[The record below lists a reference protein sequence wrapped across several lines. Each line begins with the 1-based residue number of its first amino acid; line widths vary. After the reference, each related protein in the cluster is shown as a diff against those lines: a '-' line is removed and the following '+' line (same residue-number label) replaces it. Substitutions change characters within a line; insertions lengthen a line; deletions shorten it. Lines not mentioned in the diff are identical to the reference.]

1 MGVEEKVQ
9 EVVHNAAFNA
19 FYEEQSQA
27 SQEKLRKK
35 KIRSK
40 VERSEDGAVK
50 STIESLV
57 SDFKPKRYKQSPK
70 NKYALTTPLV
80 ALISPFL
87 YSYFRHWERVS
98 AHFFYKNFLLRRD

>member
-57 SDFKPKRYKQSPK
+57 SDFKPKRYKQSPN
-70 NKYALTTPLV
+70 NKYAITTPLV
-80 ALISPFL
+80 ARFSPVFIFSPL
-87 YSYFRHWERVS
+87 EAVECTCI
-98 AHFFYKNFLLRRD
+98 L

>member
-1 MGVEEKVQ
+1 MRSYFKHFSLVSSTVKKNMGVEEKVQ

-19 FYEEQSQA
+19 FYEEQSAA

-40 VERSEDGAVK
+40 VERDADGAVK

-57 SDFKPKRYKQSPK
+57 TDFKPKR
-70 NKYALTTPLV
+70 
-80 ALISPFL
+80 
-87 YSYFRHWERVS
+87 
-98 AHFFYKNFLLRRD
+98 

>member
-1 MGVEEKVQ
+1 MFHVVCCILNLQAMTPVMMSSSKHFSLVSSTVKKNMGVEEKVQ

-19 FYEEQSQA
+19 FYEEQSAA

-40 VERSEDGAVK
+40 VERDADGAVK

-57 SDFKPKRYKQSPK
+57 TDFKPKR
-70 NKYALTTPLV
+70 
-80 ALISPFL
+80 
-87 YSYFRHWERVS
+87 
-98 AHFFYKNFLLRRD
+98 

>member
-1 MGVEEKVQ
+1 MGVAEKVQ

-19 FYEEQSQA
+19 FYEEQSHA

-40 VERSEDGAVK
+40 VERGQNGAVK

-57 SDFKPKRYKQSPK
+57 TDFKPKR
-70 NKYALTTPLV
+70 L
-80 ALISPFL
+80 
-87 YSYFRHWERVS
+87 
-98 AHFFYKNFLLRRD
+98 

>member
-1 MGVEEKVQ
+1 MSHDLLISSVSSTVKKNMGVEEKVQ

-19 FYEEQSQA
+19 FYEEQSAA

-57 SDFKPKRYKQSPK
+57 SDFKPKRY
-70 NKYALTTPLV
+70 
-80 ALISPFL
+80 FD
-87 YSYFRHWERVS
+87 F
-98 AHFFYKNFLLRRD
+98 